1 MTEDRR
7 PKNSKFKLQTTLST
21 LVTGLPVFLTF
32 FSNTNSKFK
41 IPYLCSQRRNQVKA
55 RTLKKDKVNIITMG
69 CSKNLVD
76 SEVLLTQL
84 KGNGIDA
91 SHESNS
97 KDNNIIIINTCG
109 FIDNAKEESIN
120 TILQYVDAKEKG
132 LVDKVYV
139 TGCLSQRY
147 KDDLEVEIPQVDA
160 YFGTRDLPALLKKFK
175 ADYKHELVGERL
187 LTHNAHYAYMKIS
200 EGCDR
205 PCSFCAIPLMRGG
218 HVSRPI
224 EELVKEAQH
233 KVANGTKEL
242 LLIAQDSTYYGLDL
256 YKKRRLADLMRAL
269 ADVDGIEWI
278 RLHYAYPTGFP
289 MDVMEVMKQ
298 RSNICNYLDIPLQHG
313 SSSVLKTMRRG
324 TTREKQE
331 ELIHS
336 IRDLIPE
343 IAIRTTLIAG
353 HPGEGESEFQEMVD
367 FVERMKFE
375 RLGVFTYSHEE
386 NTHAYSMEDNI
397 SQEVK
402 QERANHLMEVQE
414 QISYELNQKKV
425 GKEFKV
431 LIDKKENGHFVGR
444 TEYDSV
450 EVDNEVLI
458 DASKHYCRIGDFV
471 QVKIHEAT
479 EFDLYGEVIN

>member
-1 MTEDRR
+1 M
-7 PKNSKFKLQTTLST
+7 
-21 LVTGLPVFLTF
+21 
-32 FSNTNSKFK
+32 
-41 IPYLCSQRRNQVKA
+41 KA

-84 KGNGIDA
+84 KGNGINA
-91 SHESNS
+91 SHESDRD
-97 KDNNIIIINTCG
+97 DNNIIIINTCG
-109 FIDNAKEESIN
+109 FIDNAKQESID
-120 TILQYVDAKEKG
+120 TILQYVDAKEQG

-147 KDDLEVEIPQVDA
+147 KDDLEKEIPQVDA
-160 YFGTRDLPALLKKFK
+160 FFGTRDLPAILKKFK

-187 LTHNAHYAYMKIS
+187 LTHASHYAYMKIS

-218 HVSRPI
+218 HISRSI
-224 EELVKEAQH
+224 EDLVKEAEH
-233 KVANGTKEL
+233 KAANGTKEL

-269 ADVDGIEWI
+269 SDVNGIDWI

-289 MDVMEVMKQ
+289 MDVIEVMKE
-298 RSNICNYLDIPLQHG
+298 RPNICNYLDIPLQHG
-313 SSSVLKTMRRG
+313 STSVLKTMRRG

-331 ELIHS
+331 ELIHA
-336 IRDLIPE
+336 IRDVMPD

-353 HPGEGESEFQEMVD
+353 HPSEGEGEFQEMVE
-367 FVERMKFE
+367 FVEKMKFE

-386 NTHAYSMEDNI
+386 NTHAGTMEDI
-397 SQEVK
+397 IPQEEK
-402 QERANHLMEVQE
+402 QARANHLMEIQE
-414 QISYELNQKKV
+414 QISYDLNQKKI
-425 GKEFKV
+425 GKTFKV
-431 LIDKKENGHFVGR
+431 LVDKKEAGHFVGR

-458 DASKHYCRIGDFV
+458 DASKHYCRVGDFV
-471 QVKIHEAT
+471 NVKITDAT
-479 EFDLYGEVIN
+479 EFDLYGDVLDS